1 MKLDLTA
8 CRGVRFDFYCPDV
21 RPVSHFSF
29 YMHSG
34 NGWYS
39 ATFGATNRQGWSEV
53 LIDKT
58 DTQIEGQ
65 PAGWGSIDTIRIS
78 AWRGVNVDTQF
89 FIANLAIDGADA
101 SLVVVRGESVESQS
115 SSEAQS
121 VARFSKTVA
130 SALDEL
136 GLSYVV
142 MSDRDVT
149 AQRLQGKSVVILPYN
164 PRIPDQATRELTRFV
179 GSGGRLCA
187 FYAMPPELAA
197 LSAIGG
203 GTHLPQKYPGYFAG
217 IRPAGDGLPGMPR
230 ATGQGS
236 WNIRQTRPVQGRSR
250 VVATWF
256 NDKGESTEEP
266 AIVASDNCVFMT
278 HVLLDDDRAAK
289 RLLLL
294 AMLGHLDPS
303 LWPQAAKSS
312 FGRLGR
318 IGSYAD
324 FEAMARGL
332 SESARDNSRA
342 LDSLSAAKRLR
353 AKAVSLEREGKF
365 PESLA
370 AIAAAQDAALA
381 AYCLAQ
387 QPQPGEHRAWW
398 CHSALGVAGMSW
410 DQAIQKLADNGF
422 TAILPNMLWGG
433 VAFYDSQVLPVAPE
447 VAEKGDQITACLAA
461 CRKYGVECHVWKVN
475 FNMGHAVPRKFMEQ
489 MGSEGRTQVSF
500 DGQAQSRWLCPSH
513 PANQQLEIDSMIE
526 VATKYDVDGIHFDYI
541 RYPDSNHC
549 FCAGCRER
557 FEAAIGAK
565 VANWPADTRRDAALR
580 QQWLDFRRSNI
591 TRVVAAVHDG
601 VKKQKPAVKIS
612 AAVFRNWDVDRDGVG
627 QDWKLWCERGYLD
640 FVCPMDYTFNS
651 IEFETVVSQQMAWA
665 GKVPCYPGIGLS
677 TWSGDDDIGTLIEQI
692 KITRQLKTG
701 GFTVFNYAVSEADR
715 VVPLCGQGIT
725 RKE

>member
-1 MKLDLTA
+1 
-8 CRGVRFDFYCPDV
+8 
-21 RPVSHFSF
+21 
-29 YMHSG
+29 
-34 NGWYS
+34 
-39 ATFGATNRQGWSEV
+39 
-53 LIDKT
+53 
-58 DTQIEGQ
+58 
-65 PAGWGSIDTIRIS
+65 
-78 AWRGVNVDTQF
+78 
-89 FIANLAIDGADA
+89 
-101 SLVVVRGESVESQS
+101 
-115 SSEAQS
+115 
-121 VARFSKTVA
+121 
-130 SALDEL
+130 
-136 GLSYVV
+136 
-142 MSDRDVT
+142 
-149 AQRLQGKSVVILPYN
+149 
-164 PRIPDQATRELTRFV
+164 
-179 GSGGRLCA
+179 
-187 FYAMPPELAA
+187 
-197 LSAIGG
+197 
-203 GTHLPQKYPGYFAG
+203 
-217 IRPAGDGLPGMPR
+217 
-230 ATGQGS
+230 
-236 WNIRQTRPVQGRSR
+236 
-250 VVATWF
+250 
-256 NDKGESTEEP
+256 
-266 AIVASDNCVFMT
+266 
-278 HVLLDDDRAAK
+278 
-289 RLLLL
+289 
-294 AMLGHLDPS
+294 
-303 LWPQAAKSS
+303 
-312 FGRLGR
+312 
-318 IGSYAD
+318 
-324 FEAMARGL
+324 
-332 SESARDNSRA
+332 
-342 LDSLSAAKRLR
+342 
-353 AKAVSLEREGKF
+353 
-365 PESLA
+365 
-370 AIAAAQDAALA
+370 
-381 AYCLAQ
+381 
-387 QPQPGEHRAWW
+387 
-398 CHSALGVAGMSW
+398 MSW

-447 VAEKGDQITACLAA
+447 VADKGDQITACLAA

-580 QQWLDFRRSNI
+580 QQWLDFRRNNI

-640 FVCPMDYTFNS
+640 FVCPMDYTSNS
-651 IEFETVVSQQMAWA
+651 IEFETVVSQQTVWA